1 MKELQKKYFL
11 VGFMGVGKTTI
22 GKQLASALQL
32 PFVDIDRQIEQQEGM
47 TISEIFEGKGE
58 KGFRA
63 IEAEFLRENCVHPA
77 IYSTGGGLPCF
88 NGNMEYM
95 NENGVTLKL
104 DLPFDI
110 LWSRISNSSERP
122 LVKQGKEKVFELFA
136 SRQPI
141 YDQAQIVVDV
151 KKWNASEKTALVEVL
166 MDLD

>member
-1 MKELQKKYFL
+1 
-11 VGFMGVGKTTI
+11 
-22 GKQLASALQL
+22 
-32 PFVDIDRQIEQQEGM
+32 
-47 TISEIFEGKGE
+47 
-58 KGFRA
+58 
-63 IEAEFLRENCVHPA
+63 
-77 IYSTGGGLPCF
+77 
-88 NGNMEYM
+88 MEYM

-136 SRQPI
+136 SRQPV

-166 MDLD
+166 ADLD